1 MKKVINTNK
10 APLST
15 SPVSQCNVINGNIY
29 IGGQMPRDME
39 TGKIVDG
46 PYEQT
51 KLSLEHCLAILKE
64 AGGSIDTIAMAIVY
78 VTDLSIKD
86 KVNEVEK
93 EIFKDDFYIEIV
105 RHGLEEEDKVNE
117 VFAEYF
123 PKNPPA
129 RNLVEVSDIGEGALI
144 EIAIIAS
151 EIK

>member
-1 MKKVINTNK
+1 
-10 APLST
+10 
-15 SPVSQCNVINGNIY
+15 
-29 IGGQMPRDME
+29 MPRDME

-46 PYEQT
+46 SYEQT
-51 KLSLEHCLAILKE
+51 KLSLEHCLTILKE

-78 VTDLSIKD
+78 VTDLSIK
-86 KVNEVEK
+86 
-93 EIFKDDFYIEIV
+93 
-105 RHGLEEEDKVNE
+105 DKVNE